1 MTARLLFVFSLG
13 GLLLIVL
20 LSSVL
25 RSPRQLH
32 DLLASEGSRM
42 VRYDDTQVPL
52 RVLLEDSAREDLEPW
67 ERPLY
72 DLGRDVLWLSSYAL
86 AGASGA
92 IVWLWLMLAQLSPQS
107 PDGVPGGVTVLAR
120 IGVGA
125 AAGFLTYFISK
136 GALWGLGLLCHAHH
150 NVATRTRMAG
160 GNVQRNLRTG
170 LFRALGGMVQDSS
183 RSARATL
190 GGWWI
195 VGGHSMRALACAA
208 IATTAFGQTQPGTDP
223 WFRGFDLRL
232 TYYECIRPAEEPPC
246 VALTEEEQEERCPGC
261 LEWRLE
267 VLGNRVVVEFDRSA
281 YLLADPVARESAFVR
296 DFAEAAYGA
305 GSFPLREDG
314 SAVTTGDLFRN
325 YERVRMGE
333 TGSWK

>member
-1 MTARLLFVFSLG
+1 MGTG
-13 GLLLIVL
+13 
-20 LSSVL
+20 
-25 RSPRQLH
+25 
-32 DLLASEGSRM
+32 
-42 VRYDDTQVPL
+42 T
-52 RVLLEDSAREDLEPW
+52 
-67 ERPLY
+67 
-72 DLGRDVLWLSSYAL
+72 
-86 AGASGA
+86 
-92 IVWLWLMLAQLSPQS
+92 
-107 PDGVPGGVTVLAR
+107 
-120 IGVGA
+120 
-125 AAGFLTYFISK
+125 
-136 GALWGLGLLCHAHH
+136 LCHAHH

-325 YERVRMGE
+325 YERYGWVRLAPGNE
-333 TGSWK
+333 KAGALAVWGNHAGVVLDDGASLLHPSDALGGRLSIDSVEALGLGQPQYIVPEALVRE